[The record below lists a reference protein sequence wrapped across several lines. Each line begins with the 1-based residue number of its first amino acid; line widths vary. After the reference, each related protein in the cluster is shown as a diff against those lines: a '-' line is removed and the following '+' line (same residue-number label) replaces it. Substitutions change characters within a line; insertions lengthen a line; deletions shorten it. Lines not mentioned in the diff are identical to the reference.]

1 MPDTGVTSNDPVPT
15 LEDVGQEFPERRSAP
30 GWLHMSGEIAVS
42 LAASL
47 HAAAADMSGIAN
59 GMAGISTDDEIEQ
72 QAKMVKHRDRR
83 SGSDREP

>member
-1 MPDTGVTSNDPVPT
+1 MDN
-15 LEDVGQEFPERRSAP
+15 
-30 GWLHMSGEIAVS
+30 EIAVN